1 MLTRLSTSILAAIVA
16 GTLFWTAPADAVP
29 RGQVELAMA
38 AKPALPFRV
47 AQSGCGHAV
56 AAVRSQTGISGRLVG
71 VERSGGRVVCVVLI
85 LRPSAGGSSPPTPT
99 KIRVPAR

>member
-1 MLTRLSTSILAAIVA
+1 MLTRLAIPILAAILA
-16 GTLFWTAPADAVP
+16 GLAFGAAPADAMP
-29 RGQVELAMA
+29 RANTQLAMA
-38 AKPALPFRV
+38 ATPELPFRL

-56 AAVRSQTGISGRLVG
+56 AAVRAQTGISGRLVG

-85 LRPSAGGSSPPTPT
+85 LRPNAGGNRPPTPT